1 MHAYIHLSRT
11 DKHRLL
17 SDMFNGWAT
26 VFRPVLIFPFP
37 LNIENNFQ
45 LAFNVYLFFIKFSLE
60 ENFQALWEERCC
72 IQEVAI
78 SYV

>member
-1 MHAYIHLSRT
+1 MHACIHLSRT

-45 LAFNVYLFFIKFSLE
+45 LAFNVYLFLLSSHLKRIFK
-60 ENFQALWEERCC
+60 RCGKKD
-72 IQEVAI
+72 VAFRR
-78 SYV
+78 